1 MPAKGVGGMQSGR
14 SNGLNADGSLMNVG
28 NKLSDRPSIR
38 LFTQYSSSSQME
50 QALSDDWIYG
60 AEPAEAARPP
70 TRRTQRTRKRRTRTR
85 HCLGNWATPPGRRG
99 GPWPRGPVS

>member
-38 LFTQYSSSSQME
+38 LFTQYS
-50 QALSDDWIYG
+50 
-60 AEPAEAARPP
+60 
-70 TRRTQRTRKRRTRTR
+70 
-85 HCLGNWATPPGRRG
+85 
-99 GPWPRGPVS
+99 